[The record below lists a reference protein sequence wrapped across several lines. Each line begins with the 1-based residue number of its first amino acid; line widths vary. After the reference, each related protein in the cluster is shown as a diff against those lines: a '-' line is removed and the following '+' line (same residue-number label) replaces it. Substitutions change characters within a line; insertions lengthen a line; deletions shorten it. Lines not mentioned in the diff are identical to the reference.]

1 MLQELEEAQKSGK
14 DYPHTKEKITKKVL
28 TSKLK
33 AIRIKLRETVDS
45 GRRSGH
51 GRVVLL
57 YYELCEKI
65 WGGSPATEEI
75 QTGLESSE
83 IVSDEGQSE
92 DQIPPTDTDE
102 LDTDVLTGEPDVSDG
117 RPNDPDDSSG
127 RNSGDT
133 VSKRREFLDRKLVTH
148 KHECMKRKLP
158 VDSQMLACA
167 QEELV
172 LKKNGGANG

>member
-1 MLQELEEAQKSGK
+1 MTHDYKVKSIRKFQLGISKTKYDDILTLMLQELPDTAEEAQKSGK

-33 AIRIKLRETVDS
+33 AIRIKFREAVDS

-51 GRVVLL
+51 GCVVLL

-65 WGGSPATEEI
+65 WGGLPATEEI
-75 QTGLESSE
+75 QTGLESLE
-83 IVSDEGQSE
+83 IVSNEGQSE

-102 LDTDVLTGEPDVSDG
+102 LDTDVLTGEPDVRDS
-117 RPNDPDDSSG
+117 RPNDSSG

-133 VSKRREFLDRKLVTH
+133 VSKKREFF
-148 KHECMKRKLP
+148 
-158 VDSQMLACA
+158 
-167 QEELV
+167 
-172 LKKNGGANG
+172 G